1 LIGLAS
7 SVVQADVADGQ
18 PMMLGVNLAGSHA
31 GCAPPVALVLPS
43 PALLG
48 LDLQGVFVDTVIQTD
63 GLTKQ
68 WSQKLSVKF
77 ALVPGLT
84 TERVPERE
92 TVNQQ
97 VIRGASGSV
106 LRRRWLS
113 IARSLWSDIRDSFS
127 GTGLRGSR
135 VLLGLRW
142 A

>member
-1 LIGLAS
+1 MSTIRASLTSARTVSAPRQEVAVAAGIYPSRAPGLRRDAAKCSDTVLDPATLIGLAS

-68 WSQKLSVKF
+68 
-77 ALVPGLT
+77 
-84 TERVPERE
+84 
-92 TVNQQ
+92 
-97 VIRGASGSV
+97 
-106 LRRRWLS
+106 
-113 IARSLWSDIRDSFS
+113 
-127 GTGLRGSR
+127 
-135 VLLGLRW
+135 
-142 A
+142 